1 MGNRVSIVHI
11 HPERPIRIHVGGN
24 QRRQRT
30 EVFKFHAVRPIGIRQ
45 HALNNQR
52 VDIYQTVLQQM
63 EFQEGELLVIQTIGG
78 DLATLSEE
86 DEGVSS
92 MPRFTA
98 SQATNA
104 LDSSILP

>member
-1 MGNRVSIVHI
+1 
-11 HPERPIRIHVGGN
+11 
-24 QRRQRT
+24 
-30 EVFKFHAVRPIGIRQ
+30 
-45 HALNNQR
+45 
-52 VDIYQTVLQQM
+52 M